1 MKKVILFVSL
11 FFNLS
16 AAHLTEGD
24 CIIIVE
30 EMSYH
35 DHEYLYFNRQCVI
48 HDPDCWCH
56 IPLPPSEYEEGNH
69 SFLD

>member
-1 MKKVILFVSL
+1 MKKVICL
-11 FFNLS
+11 FFISCKLFS
-16 AAHLTEGD
+16 TETTKGD